1 MAQNVSP
8 EPANDKPEETG
19 RVEDNGTNRSNVMP
33 ISHEA
38 ARQLDA
44 HGRRLRADEI
54 FRTGQYEGEELRMGQ
69 VLRRVR
75 ESLDLN
81 LGEIARTSL
90 IRENFLMAI
99 ERMEL
104 QTIAKGYL
112 VPYLIAYSKYLGLP
126 EQDVVQRYTRECG
139 AVEEVKTSA
148 PVPKLGQISKTGT
161 GLPLI
166 LSGLGALLLFIAG
179 GVTTAVLMNRG
190 PEEVVSP
197 TVVAVSGARDSL
209 FARNA
214 TTAGVPADLPLEIV
228 AVRQA
233 WLEVRGADGTIFLSR
248 TMAAG
253 ENYFP
258 RLKAGW
264 TVSARNGGAFEWRAG
279 DLVIGPLGPEG
290 AQVFSINVDDQLI
303 RAAEVSAQMM
313 ADAEAATQ
321 ATASGNATR

>member
-1 MAQNVSP
+1 MAQNVP
-8 EPANDKPEETG
+8 TEPAGDKPEENE

-33 ISHEA
+33 ISAEA
-38 ARQLDA
+38 ARQLDEY
-44 HGRRLRADEI
+44 GRRQRADEI
-54 FRTGQYEGEELRMGQ
+54 FRSGLYEGEELRMGQ

-75 ESLDLN
+75 EALLRD
-81 LGEIARTSL
+81 LGEIARDSL

-126 EQDVVQRYTRECG
+126 EQEVIRRYTRECG
-139 AVEEVKTSA
+139 AVDEVKTTA
-148 PVPKLGQISKTGT
+148 PVPKIGQINKKHSQ
-161 GLPLI
+161 LPLVTAAF
-166 LSGLGALLLFIAG
+166 GALLVFVAG
-179 GVTTAVLMNRG
+179 GVSVFMLMSTG

-209 FARNA
+209 FAENA
-214 TTAGVPADLPLEIV
+214 ASSAVPADLPLEIV
-228 AVRQA
+228 AVRQG

-248 TMAAG
+248 TMAEG

-264 TVSARNGGAFEWRAG
+264 TVSARNGGAFEWRVG
-279 DLVIGPLGPEG
+279 DLSVGPLGPEG
-290 AQVFSINVDDQLI
+290 
-303 RAAEVSAQMM
+303 
-313 ADAEAATQ
+313 
-321 ATASGNATR
+321 